1 MTGSPLAD
9 VIVVLLTVSPVLA
22 IVFLVLWLKRRRDLK
37 ALEFETDKRDAEL
50 TRQIQA
56 AENSKHQLE
65 ERFSAILD
73 IEAEVQKTRTERDRI
88 EREIESLRATY
99 KEKRQIYDRLLEQ
112 VAIFDEQISFAEFGV
127 YQPHFEFGDSER
139 YKEAIKAV
147 RDEQKNVVK
156 AKTAVDVHTAWTVE
170 GSKAKGQTM
179 ANRAVRLAL
188 RAFNAEA
195 DAAIANTRWNNA
207 EAMIRRIENA
217 CTQINKANAS
227 LNIEITQYYLDLKLR
242 ELRLTHEY
250 REQLKAER
258 DERAEEAR
266 LQREEKRLEVEA
278 EEARREEEKYEA
290 MLAKARAEAGAI
302 QSEDQGAKIAELE
315 RQLAEAHEK
324 TERAQAMAERT
335 KTGFVYIISNVG
347 SFGEDV
353 VKIGLTRRL
362 DPADRVRELGDAS
375 VPFLFDTHAMIYS
388 EEAPALEAALHAE
401 FDGQRVNGANM
412 RKEFF
417 RATLEE
423 VEAAVRF
430 LAPDAEF
437 HKDVEAQEF
446 RETLAKRKQQLEAE
460 RQDEKLMFPAEI

>member
-1 MTGSPLAD
+1 MTGSSVADGLVVSLVLSSILA
-9 VIVVLLTVSPVLA
+9 VIL
-22 IVFLVLWLKRRRDLK
+22 LVLWLKRRREAK
-37 ALEFETDKRDAEL
+37 KL
-50 TRQIQA
+50 T
-56 AENSKHQLE
+56 
-65 ERFSAILD
+65 ERFSAVID
-73 IEAEVQKTRTERDRI
+73 IEAEAQKARNERDRI
-88 EREIESLRATY
+88 EGDTEKLRSAY
-99 KEKRQIYDRLLEQ
+99 KEKRQVYDRLLEQ
-112 VAIFDEQISFAEFGV
+112 VAVFDEQISFAEFGV

-147 RDEQKNVVK
+147 REEQKALVK
-156 AKTAVDVHTAWTVE
+156 AKAAVDVHTEWAVE
-170 GSKAKGQTM
+170 GSKAKGRTM

-207 EAMIRRIENA
+207 EAMIRRVENA
-217 CTQINKANAS
+217 RTQIDKANAS
-227 LNIEITQYYLDLKLR
+227 LNIEITHRYVELKLR

-250 REQLKAER
+250 REQLKVER

-266 LQREEKRLEVEA
+266 LKREEQRLEKEA
-278 EEARREEEKYEA
+278 EEARREEARYEA

-302 QSEDQGAKIAELE
+302 TSEAQAAKIADLE

-347 SFGEDV
+347 SFGDDV

-362 DPADRVRELGDAS
+362 DPEDRVRELGDAS

-388 EEAPALEAALHAE
+388 AEAPALEAALHAE
-401 FDGQRVNGANM
+401 FDDRRINAANM

-423 VEAAVRF
+423 VEDAVRR

-437 HKDVEAQEF
+437 HRDIEAQEF
-446 RETLAKRKQQLEAE
+446 RETMAKRKQQLEAE
-460 RQDEKLMFPAEI
+460 EKKAELAFPEEI